1 MYHFDDNDMLSFMG
15 NEKLY
20 FLDKYKSEIKN
31 LVQVGAHY
39 GYEIEFFFKTNYK
52 NILLF
57 EPNEKAVQVLE
68 KKCINMSNVKIYPL
82 ETKIQKV

>member
-1 MYHFDDNDMLSFMG
+1 MLSFMG

-39 GYEIEFFFKTNYK
+39 GQEIEFF
-52 NILLF
+52 
-57 EPNEKAVQVLE
+57 
-68 KKCINMSNVKIYPL
+68 
-82 ETKIQKV
+82 